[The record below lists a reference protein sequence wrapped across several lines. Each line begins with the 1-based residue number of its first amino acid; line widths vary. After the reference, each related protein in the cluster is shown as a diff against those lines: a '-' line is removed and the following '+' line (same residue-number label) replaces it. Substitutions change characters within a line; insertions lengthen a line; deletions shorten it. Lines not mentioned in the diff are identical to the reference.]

1 MLDSADC
8 LQWTRANSNTLQFCC
23 RSTRQSKI
31 TIKHLC
37 IWATNRTM
45 RFRYAALRQRP
56 APSRGRASSF
66 PVHSC
71 PLLSGCQKC
80 SRQSLMLRL
89 PAAPEC
95 PIFLCMF
102 RALFRR
108 TVFIKSSKAYCLC
121 SFWFSVISYPS
132 DLCFYIPTTKWNFH
146 FSENSRKAQKLP
158 IKNLFLMKSAL
169 KENRKIPPPV

>member
-1 MLDSADC
+1 MLVSVC
-8 LQWTRANSNTLQFCC
+8 RLQWIQTSLNTVQFCY
-23 RSTRQSKI
+23 RSIQQSTI
-31 TIKHLC
+31 TVKYPC
-37 IWATNRTM
+37 AWAANRTM

-71 PLLSGCQKC
+71 LLLSDCQKC

-108 TVFIKSSKAYCLC
+108 TVFIKSSKAYCLSAFDLL
-121 SFWFSVISYPS
+121 SFH
-132 DLCFYIPTTKWNFH
+132 IPLICASIYQLQNETSTFPKIRAKRKNF
-146 FSENSRKAQKLP
+146 L
-158 IKNLFLMKSAL
+158 
-169 KENRKIPPPV
+169 

>member
-1 MLDSADC
+1 MRRFSSKSAPEI
-8 LQWTRANSNTLQFCC
+8 LRGFVVASIIFQRL
-23 RSTRQSKI
+23 RR
-31 TIKHLC
+31 
-37 IWATNRTM
+37 
-45 RFRYAALRQRP
+45 RQR
-56 APSRGRASSF
+56 AKLL
-66 PVHSC
+66 HSC

-89 PAAPEC
+89 PTAPEC
-95 PIFLCMF
+95 PIFICMF

-158 IKNLFLMKSAL
+158 IKNLFLIKSAL